1 MGRDPEY
8 LRFIGNVAGA
18 LAAAGTPGIDAER
31 EGFKRTM
38 ARAPRP
44 PMASTRDLAVPGGDG
59 PLRARPLVPA
69 GASDVALVYVHGGG
83 WFLGSA

>member
-8 LRFIGNVAGA
+8 LRFIRNVAGA
-18 LAAAGTPGIDAER
+18 LAAAGTPGTDAER
-31 EGFKRTM
+31 EGFKCTM

-44 PMASTRDLAVPGGDG
+44 PTASTRDLAVPGGDG
-59 PLRARPLVPA
+59 PLRARLLVPA

-83 WFLGSA
+83 WLLGSA